1 MTWWYI
7 SEYLV
12 PSFLSSKIYAGVG
25 FIMPIYVSE
34 IWGSAERTV
43 EIIVIWNVTP
53 YSLVGWRR
61 NVSSYQ
67 PDYTV
72 PHPRRR
78 LVGWRRNVSSYQP
91 DYTVPHPRRRL
102 LSNWSRHSYS
112 KVSVRLSLMAVS
124 SGTEIDD
131 QCRPV
136 RGRPWKVTLCK
147 HVTPC
152 VCGEPEIEW
161 QGLTTVGCYQPEMD
175 GTVWDIR

>member
-53 YSLVGWRR
+53 YS
-61 NVSSYQ
+61 
-67 PDYTV
+67 
-72 PHPRRR
+72 